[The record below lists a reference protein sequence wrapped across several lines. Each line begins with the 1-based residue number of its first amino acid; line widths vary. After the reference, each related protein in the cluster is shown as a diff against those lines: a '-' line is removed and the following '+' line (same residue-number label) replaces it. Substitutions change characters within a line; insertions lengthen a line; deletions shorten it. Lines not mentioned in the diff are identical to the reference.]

1 MALERLQKI
10 IARAGIA
17 SRRRA
22 EQLML
27 EGRVTVNG
35 KVANKLGMRADAEV
49 DHIKVNGKLLHP
61 ASVPK
66 HYFVAFKPQSMITSL
81 ADPEGR
87 PTITDMLRTRKIH
100 VRVFPVGRLDW
111 DADGLLLL
119 TNDGELANR
128 VMHPRTHL
136 PKVYQVKVKGHPS
149 EQVLE
154 RLRKGIKIENGVQTL
169 PAKVI
174 KGRAT
179 EGNTVLKVV
188 IMEGRH
194 HQLKKMFERVGHPV
208 RAIRRIAIGSL
219 SLGQLRKGEIRRLS
233 NDELARLKKELGME

>member
-10 IARAGIA
+10 LARAGIA

-35 KVANKLGMRADAEV
+35 KVANKLGMRADAEM

-61 ASVPK
+61 GSVPK
-66 HYFVAFKPQSMITSL
+66 HYYVAFKPQRMITSL

-87 PTITDMLRTRKIH
+87 PTIADMLRIRKIR

-136 PKVYQVKVKGHPS
+136 PKVYRVKVKGHPS

-154 RLRKGIKIENGVQTL
+154 RLRKGVKIEKGVQTL

-174 KGRAT
+174 KESVT
-179 EGNTVLKVV
+179 EGNTVFQVV

>member
-49 DHIKVNGKLLHP
+49 DHIKVNGKLLHSG
-61 ASVPK
+61 SVPK
-66 HYFVAFKPQSMITSL
+66 HYFVAFKPQRMITSL

-87 PTITDMLRTRKIH
+87 STVADMLRAQKIRI
-100 VRVFPVGRLDW
+100 RVFPVGRLDW

-136 PKVYQVKVKGHPS
+136 PKIYWVKVKGHPS

-154 RLRKGIKIENGVQTL
+154 RLRKGVKIEKGVQTL
-169 PAKVI
+169 PTKVI
-174 KGRAT
+174 RERVT
-179 EGNTVLKVV
+179 EGNTVFKVV
-188 IMEGRH
+188 LIEGRH
-194 HQLKKMFERVGHPV
+194 HQLKKMFERLGHPV

-219 SLGQLRKGEIRRLS
+219 SLGQLHKGEVRRLAPA
-233 NDELARLKKELGME
+233 ELARLKKELGME

>member
-1 MALERLQKI
+1 
-10 IARAGIA
+10 
-17 SRRRA
+17 
-22 EQLML
+22 
-27 EGRVTVNG
+27 
-35 KVANKLGMRADAEV
+35 
-49 DHIKVNGKLLHP
+49 
-61 ASVPK
+61 
-66 HYFVAFKPQSMITSL
+66 
-81 ADPEGR
+81 
-87 PTITDMLRTRKIH
+87 
-100 VRVFPVGRLDW
+100 
-111 DADGLLLL
+111 
-119 TNDGELANR
+119 
-128 VMHPRTHL
+128 
-136 PKVYQVKVKGHPS
+136 
-149 EQVLE
+149 
-154 RLRKGIKIENGVQTL
+154 VQTL